1 MEIAKVFAVLD
12 GPWKLN
18 VCGVGSEQAFAL
30 AGKYLTLLRG
40 LEDCGLVRVW
50 FVQPLTRS
58 TLNLNVP
65 SRKTVSKP

>member
-40 LEDCGLVRVW
+40 LEDCGLVRVE
-50 FVQPLTRS
+50 
-58 TLNLNVP
+58 
-65 SRKTVSKP
+65 